1 MNTAGYIEEA
11 DRELHAILLY
21 WIENTPDLDHGGF
34 IGRIDEEDRPHPEA
48 PKGLVLN
55 SRILW
60 SFSAAWRNTGQLVFR
75 PLAERAYDYLVSFFL
90 DREHGGAFW
99 TLDPTGRPLDPRK
112 QIYGQA
118 FALYGISEY
127 YRASGEKTALE
138 EAISLFRL
146 IEQFSFDRREKGYF
160 EAFAR
165 DWSLL
170 EEVRLSGK
178 DANDPKTM
186 NTHLH
191 ILEAYT
197 NLYQAWPDPLLL
209 SRITDLLTVFDRH
222 IIGGGS
228 DPGTS
233 SGHLGLFF
241 DASWK
246 RRSSLISYGHDI
258 EAAWLLH
265 EAALVIDNNE
275 WITKTSQFALRLAAA
290 AAEGLDTDGGL
301 WYEKENGDLVRQKH
315 WWPQAEAMVGF
326 LQAWQ
331 LSGDPVWWQRSIDTW
346 NFIKKYIR
354 CPDGKE
360 WTWGIEADHSPMPG
374 QDKAGFWKCPYHN
387 TRACIEIIR
396 RLGGFTI
403 YP

>member
-1 MNTAGYIEEA
+1 MNTAGYRAEA

-21 WIENTPDLDHGGF
+21 WMENTPDLAHGGF
-34 IGRIDEEDRPHPEA
+34 IGRIDGQDRPHPEA

-60 SFSAAWRNTGQLVFR
+60 TFSAAWRSTGQSIYR
-75 PLAERAYDYLVSFFL
+75 PIADKAYDYLLHNFL
-90 DREHGGAFW
+90 DREYGGAFW
-99 TLDPTGRPLDPRK
+99 SLDATGQPIDPRK

-118 FALYGISEY
+118 FALYGLSEY
-127 YRASGEKTALE
+127 YRASGEKTALD

-146 IEQFSFDRREKGYF
+146 IEQHSFDSGFNQDSGSPRGGYF
-160 EAFAR
+160 EAFTR

-170 EEVRLSGK
+170 KDVRLSDK

-197 NLYQAWPDPLLL
+197 NLYHAWPDPLLL
-209 SRITDLLTVFDRH
+209 SRIIGLLDVFDRY
-222 IIGGGS
+222 IIGAG
-228 DPGTS
+228 
-233 SGHLGLFF
+233 GHLGLFF
-241 DASWK
+241 DTNWK
-246 RRSSLISYGHDI
+246 NRSNLISYGHDI

-265 EAALVIDNNE
+265 EAALGINNNE
-275 WITKTSQFALRLAAA
+275 WITKTSQLALRIAAA

-301 WYEKENGDLVRQKH
+301 WYEEEDGHLIRQKH

-331 LSGDPVWWQRSIDTW
+331 LSGDAIWWQRSLDSW
-346 NFIKKYIR
+346 SFIKEHIR
-354 CPDGKE
+354 SPDDKE
-360 WTWGIEADHSPMPG
+360 WYWGVEADNSPMPG

-387 TRACIEIIR
+387 SRACLEIMR
-396 RLGGFTI
+396 RLQDPTA
-403 YP
+403 